1 MIPNC
6 DYYSTILQDITFEPT
21 IQDPKIALDQQQR
34 RFHQIPSNL
43 TEKHR
48 LECPTSPQ
56 KQQQSKMKF
65 SKFFGLTSRTPTSS
79 TNVEEAK
86 AAEDRMGKLLR
97 LKKNFPQK
105 NLLYIQLCIVTFIPH
120 LLNYLF
126 N

>member
-21 IQDPKIALDQQQR
+21 QDPKIELDQ
-34 RFHQIPSNL
+34 IASTTAGTSNL

-48 LECPTSPQ
+48 LECPPSSSQ
-56 KQQQSKMKF
+56 KQQHKILLQRKMKF

-97 LKKNFPQK
+97 
-105 NLLYIQLCIVTFIPH
+105 
-120 LLNYLF
+120 
-126 N
+126 

>member
-21 IQDPKIALDQQQR
+21 IQDPKIALDQQQQR

-56 KQQQSKMKF
+56 KQKQQQISKMKF

-97 LKKNFPQK
+97 
-105 NLLYIQLCIVTFIPH
+105 
-120 LLNYLF
+120 
-126 N
+126 

>member
-43 TEKHR
+43 TEKHQ
-48 LECPTSPQ
+48 LECPSS
-56 KQQQSKMKF
+56 QQQQNKILLHQQRKMKF

-86 AAEDRMGKLLR
+86 AAEDRMGK
-97 LKKNFPQK
+97 N
-105 NLLYIQLCIVTFIPH
+105 
-120 LLNYLF
+120 
-126 N
+126 

>member
-86 AAEDRMGKLLR
+86 AAEDRMGKLSTKI
-97 LKKNFPQK
+97 KKNFPK
-105 NLLYIQLCIVTFIPH
+105 KLIIYSALYSDIYSTLVKLSF
-120 LLNYLF
+120 
-126 N
+126 